1 VFKSYISTSLKTS
14 VQVDSLFGLDQ
25 LTKYTGL

>member
-1 VFKSYISTSLKTS
+1 VFKSCISTSLKTS

-25 LTKYTGL
+25 LKYTGL